1 MESFDK
7 SLFQANL
14 EVYNFKNKLYKK
26 IRHVCTYPTERTDN
40 KNHCNYT
47 IRKIG
52 KRSTRALWGTVDH
65 LLMVPDEDQLT
76 VRLANGLT

>member
-14 EVYNFKNKLYKK
+14 EVYNFENKLYKK

-40 KNHCNYT
+40 KNHSNKYKRVKMT
-47 IRKIG
+47 EVVNQPVNRSVHAYFEIG
-52 KRSTRALWGTVDH
+52 
-65 LLMVPDEDQLT
+65 MQP
-76 VRLANGLT
+76 ANIGVHPHI